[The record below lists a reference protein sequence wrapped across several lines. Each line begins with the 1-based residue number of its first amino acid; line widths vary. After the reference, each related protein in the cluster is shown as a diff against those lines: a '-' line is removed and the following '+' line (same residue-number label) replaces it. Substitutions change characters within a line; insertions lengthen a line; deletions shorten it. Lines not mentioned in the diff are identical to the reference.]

1 MTPLPID
8 ALNQALAGRY
18 RIERP
23 IGEGGMATVYLA
35 EDVRHHRKV
44 AIKLLKPH
52 LAAVIGAERFLAE
65 IRTTANLH
73 HPHILQLHDSGE
85 TEGSVFYVMPYVAG
99 ESLRDRLTREQ
110 RLPIDEAIR
119 IITEVADA
127 VQHAHDQGV
136 IHRDIKPENILLDGQ
151 HALVSDFGIALSTAA
166 SDASRMTAAG
176 MSLGTPAYMSPE
188 QAVGE
193 TNLDAR
199 SDVYSMGCVL
209 HEMLVGSP
217 PFRESTAQA
226 ILAKVLTERPSG
238 ITAQRDRVPAHV
250 DAAVIKSL
258 EKHPADRF
266 ASAHEFAAAL
276 RDPTFRHGPSASRR
290 AWMRSWRGFAAG
302 AGLVLGIAVVAW
314 LTRRVAAPSGE
325 AGTPGVPSATI
336 LIGGVENRTGDTAF
350 DAILPELLT
359 TTLEQSHAVSVFPRA
374 NVPQVLMRMQRPP
387 DTRIDETIGRE
398 IAERE
403 GLSAVVQQS
412 ITKLGSSY
420 VLVVSLVRPDGQVMT
435 STQETL
441 ADVSE
446 LPARLDAVGQAL
458 RRALGESS
466 AELAKASVPLEQVTS
481 RSLEAL
487 RFYSQGT
494 QRLYAGDVRTGIVLV
509 TRATEIDTTFA
520 MAHAVLGAAYTN
532 LQDMEAAA
540 GHLQMAARFAERA
553 PAAERERILGNFA
566 MTRRDYSAACPH
578 FEVLTAERPGDASA
592 LGSLGWCS
600 AWKLDFATA
609 VSATEKAYA
618 MAPSPRLRINRA
630 MVAFLSGDLPKA
642 LENARAVRDEVPG
655 LLHGWYVEGKTLMAQ
670 GQFDSAHQLYQRM
683 VTQGG
688 DLEIEG
694 HLGLADV
701 ARTTGRME
709 LARTELEAAHGLA
722 AAKGNVSVSISSA
735 MELAELALEQG
746 RQDRF
751 TTAMAMRSGWP
762 SDPWLVYR
770 IGRAFA
776 RGGNGAE
783 AEAAIRA
790 IDALSIGP
798 SPQYDALRSL
808 LQAEIALQASRAADA
823 VTAAQAAVRSE
834 RSVVAFET
842 LGRAS
847 LAAKQWTVAAGAFE
861 QVVNRPQE
869 RCDSYDAPACY
880 RVMEATYWLGR
891 LKDEAGDKAGAAPLL
906 RRFVTTWAG
915 ASGQPMLEDATRRL
929 GSSP

>member
-1 MTPLPID
+1 MPSPIE
-8 ALNQALAGRY
+8 ALNEVLAGRY

-85 TEGSVFYVMPYVAG
+85 TDGSVYYVMPYVAG
-99 ESLRDRLTREQ
+99 ESLRDRLNREQ

-127 VQHAHDQGV
+127 VQNAHDHGV

-151 HALVSDFGIALSTAA
+151 HALVSDFGIALSTSS
-166 SDASRMTAAG
+166 SDASRMTAVG

-188 QAVGE
+188 QAIGE
-193 TNLDAR
+193 TNLDPR

-226 ILAKVLTERPSG
+226 VLAKVLTQRPSG
-238 ITAQRDRVPAHV
+238 ITAQRNRVPPHV
-250 DAAVIKSL
+250 DAAVLKSL
-258 EKHPADRF
+258 EKDPADRF
-266 ASAHEFAAAL
+266 ASAREFAAAL
-276 RDPTFRHGPSASRR
+276 HDTTFTHGTNA
-290 AWMRSWRGFAAG
+290 AWKWIKSGRGVAA
-302 AGLVLGIAVVAW
+302 ALILVLLLAGVAW
-314 LTRRVAAPSGE
+314 LARRG
-325 AGTPGVPSATI
+325 GTPGSTSAKGPAANV

-350 DAILPELLT
+350 DAIIPELLT
-359 TTLEQSHAVSVFPRA
+359 TTLEQSHAVTVYPRA
-374 NVPQVLMRMQRPP
+374 NVAQVLMRMQRPP

-398 IAERE
+398 IAARE
-403 GLSAVVQQS
+403 GLSAVVLQS
-412 ITKLGSSY
+412 ITRLGSSF
-420 VLVVSLVRPDGQVMT
+420 VLLVSVVLPDGRVMT
-435 STQETL
+435 SSQETFSDL
-441 ADVSE
+441 SE
-446 LPARLDAVGQAL
+446 LPAKMDAIGQAL

-466 AELAKASVPLEQVTS
+466 AELAKASLPLEQVTS
-481 RSLEAL
+481 RSLEAV

-494 QRLYAGDVRTGIVLV
+494 QRMLAGDVRTGIVLV

-520 MAHAVLGAAYTN
+520 MAHSVLGAAYTN

-540 GHLQMAARFAERA
+540 EHLKIAARFAARA
-553 PAAERERILGNFA
+553 PAAERERILGNFG
-566 MTRRDYSAACPH
+566 MSRRDFSGACPH
-578 FEVLTAERPGDASA
+578 FEVLTAERPNDYSA
-592 LGSLGWCS
+592 WGSLGWCS

-609 VSATEKAYA
+609 VSATEKAYQ
-618 MAPSPRLRINRA
+618 MAPSPRVRVNRA
-630 MVAFLSGDLPKA
+630 MVAFLSGDLTKA
-642 LENARAVRDEVPG
+642 LENARALREEVPG

-670 GQFDSAHQLYQRM
+670 GEFEAARQLYERM

-701 ARTTGRME
+701 ARTTGRMDA
-709 LARTELEAAHGLA
+709 ARTELEAAHGLA

-751 TTAMAMRSGWP
+751 AAAMAMRSGWP
-762 SDPWLVYR
+762 SDPWLIYR
-770 IGRAFA
+770 IGRASA
-776 RGGNGAE
+776 RGGKGAE

-790 IDALSIGP
+790 IDSLSIGP

-808 LQAEIALQASRAADA
+808 LRAEIALQGSKAPEA
-823 VTAAQAAVRSE
+823 VTAAEAAVRYE
-834 RSVVAFET
+834 PSVVAFET
-842 LGRAS
+842 LGRANV
-847 LAAKQWTVAAGAFE
+847 AAKRSPEAARAYE
-861 QVVNRPQE
+861 QVVKRPQE

-906 RRFVTTWAG
+906 QRFVTTWAG